1 MMTFYVVEP
10 EVAGGFG
17 DHSVIDR
24 SSGKMIVQKLHYQFD
39 GWLGDELLE
48 SAPCYIASERM
59 AREIERAQLTGVRFD
74 EVEVTTS
81 DQFKELYPNRQLPKF
96 VWFKV
101 DGNAGRDDFGMAP
114 GLRLIVSEHALQLL
128 TSVGI
133 SNAASVTPFTH

>member
-1 MMTFYVVEP
+1 MTFYVVEP

-59 AREIERAQLTGVRFD
+59 AHEIERAQLTGVRFD

-81 DQFKELYPNRQLPKF
+81 DQFQELYPNRQLPKF
-96 VWFKV
+96 IWLKV
-101 DGNAGRDDFGMAP
+101 EGKAGRDDFGIAP
-114 GLRLIVSEHALQLL
+114 GLRLVVSERALELL
-128 TSVGI
+128 KRIGI
-133 SNAASVTPFTH
+133 SNAAAVTPFAN